1 MEDKKLKV
9 VIAGGGTTGWVTAYA
24 LAKRLGPLLDIRLVE
39 SEKIGTVGVGEATV
53 PTMRSF
59 HALLEIDEQEFMSA
73 TQGTFKLGIQFENW
87 ANIGDSYIHSFGR
100 VGQTTWMTEFH
111 AFWLEAHAHGLGG
124 ELSDYCLEWKAAAMG
139 KCALKARDTEVNAAY
154 HINAT
159 SYAQYLRSKAEDLG
173 VKRQEG
179 LITDVVLCPESG
191 NITELKMDSGE
202 VVEGDFFVDCTG
214 FSSVLL
220 GKGLGVEFEDWGH
233 WLAAD
238 RAWATQSK
246 TAGAGPPF
254 TRARAHPIGWQWQI
268 PVQQRTGEGIVYSS
282 QFCSDDEARS
292 VLVNNLA
299 GPQAQ
304 EPYLLKFRTGRRR
317 EAWKNNCVAIGLA
330 SGFLEPLESTS
341 IHLITTAVTRLM
353 RLFPT
358 SEDMAELASRYNAE
372 SKFEMEEVRNFLI
385 LHYNLTER
393 GDTDFWRFYRDMDI
407 PEDLRH
413 RMDVFKRNG
422 YIWPDG
428 VNLFRVDS
436 WLQVMIGQG
445 LFPKHYHLA
454 GGILGA
460 ERLEQ
465 QLKVMREKVARD
477 LETMPGHTEF
487 VEQYC
492 PADMYAGGKMQAS
505 AS

>member
-1 MEDKKLKV
+1 MEKKKTKV
-9 VIAGGGTTGWVTAYA
+9 VIAGGGTTGWVTAFA
-24 LAKRLGPLLDIRLVE
+24 LVKRLGAVLDISLVE

-59 HALLEIDEQEFMSA
+59 HSLLEIDQQEFLSA
-73 TQGTFKLGIQFENW
+73 TQGTFKLGIEFDNW

-100 VGQTTWMTEFH
+100 VGKTTWMTEFH
-111 AFWLEAHAHGLGG
+111 A
-124 ELSDYCLEWKAAAMG
+124 
-139 KCALKARDTEVNAAY
+139 AY

-159 SYAQYLRSKAEDLG
+159 AYAQYLRSKAEELG

-179 LITDVVLCPESG
+179 MITDVVLCPESG
-191 NITELKMDSGE
+191 NITELKMDNGKAVQGE
-202 VVEGDFFVDCTG
+202 FFVDCTG
-214 FSSVLL
+214 FRSVLL
-220 GKGLGVEFEDWGH
+220 GNGLGVEFEDWGH

-246 TAGAGPPF
+246 TEGAGPPY
-254 TRARAHPIGWQWQI
+254 TRAIAHPIGWQWQI
-268 PVQQRTGEGIVYSS
+268 PVQERTGEGIVYSS
-282 QFCSDDEARS
+282 QFCSDDEAHS
-292 VLVNNLA
+292 VLTNNLA
-299 GPQAQ
+299 GPVAQ
-304 EPYLLKFRTGRRR
+304 EPYMLKFRTGRRR
-317 EAWKNNCVAIGLA
+317 QAWKKNCVAIGLA

-358 SEDMAELASRYNAE
+358 SMDMAELAARYNSE
-372 SKFEMEEVRNFLI
+372 SKIEMEEVRNFLI

-393 GDTDFWRFYRDMDI
+393 DDTEFWRFYRDMEI
-407 PEDLRH
+407 PDDLRH

-436 WLQVMIGQG
+436 WLQVMMGQG
-445 LFPKHYHLA
+445 LFPEHHHLA

-465 QLKVMREKVARD
+465 QLKVMRDKVDRD
-477 LETMPGHTEF
+477 LATMLGHTEF
-487 VEQYC
+487 VRQYC
-492 PADMYAGGKMQAS
+492 PSDLYAESKMRAS
-505 AS
+505 A

>member
-1 MEDKKLKV
+1 MLWRN
-9 VIAGGGTTGWVTAYA
+9 G
-24 LAKRLGPLLDIRLVE
+24 LGR
-39 SEKIGTVGVGEATV
+39 
-53 PTMRSF
+53 
-59 HALLEIDEQEFMSA
+59 DEQEFMSA

-159 SYAQYLRSKAEDLG
+159 SYAQYLRAKAEDLG

-179 LITDVVLCPESG
+179 LITDVVLS
-191 NITELKMDSGE
+191 
-202 VVEGDFFVDCTG
+202 
-214 FSSVLL
+214 
-220 GKGLGVEFEDWGH
+220 
-233 WLAAD
+233 
-238 RAWATQSK
+238 
-246 TAGAGPPF
+246 
-254 TRARAHPIGWQWQI
+254 HPIGWQWQI